1 MYDRIISK
9 IRSVGFDDAIPQVGV
24 RTEEDKRV
32 FQEKGYFIP
41 LTLDEFR
48 TKYDVDPECVWYA
61 PVTSCASYY
70 FNKNTLAICSLH
82 LEFEMIKSLDEIVP
96 SSVLMAEKHASEGK
110 FYLMIHDFPDR
121 MRFQYLKMV
130 LESGR
135 NDVDIYE
142 LFSNVYFS
150 SDFGFNEFEPE
161 LIRYVIQQRSKE
173 SLLETHDKIKNFPE
187 KMCLYRGEGP
197 KSTPHEKAFSWT
209 TDINCAYKFACR
221 YGEDGAKIIT
231 AEANRGDII
240 EYITT
245 VNEDEI
251 FIDPENVRVVSEL
264 QLKGI
269 DFLTQ
274 EIDELADVF
283 LEYKGLLQSI
293 QFTKDLVDHGKEHA
307 LRVLL
312 LCLIMGDCYGLSLE
326 NQSALA
332 LAAIFHDSRRVN
344 DCENRKHGEDGA
356 IYFTE
361 TTLIGN
367 SIVEF
372 LCKYHSVPDEEGIR
386 AIGDLPYSP
395 ERLEEIL
402 LLYNIFK
409 DADALDRVRFGFN
422 ELDINMLR
430 TPLAKEL
437 PLVARL
443 IYEGLKM

>member
-1 MYDRIISK
+1 MYDKIISK
-9 IRSVGFDDAIPQVGV
+9 IRSVGFEDAIPQTSV
-24 RTEEDKRV
+24 RSEEDKRV

-48 TKYDVDPECVWYA
+48 MKYDVDPECVWYA
-61 PVTSCASYY
+61 PVISCASYY
-70 FNKNTLAICSLH
+70 FNKKTLAICGLH
-82 LEFEMIKSLDEIVP
+82 VEFEMIKSLDEVVP
-96 SSVLMAEKHASEGK
+96 ASVSMTEKHAREGK
-110 FYLMIHDFPDR
+110 FYLMIYDFPDR

-135 NDVDIYE
+135 NDVDIYA
-142 LFSNVYFS
+142 LFLNVYFS
-150 SDFGFNEFEPE
+150 TDFGFSEFGTE

-173 SLLETHDKIKNFPE
+173 SILETEGKIKNLPE
-187 KMCLYRGEGP
+187 KIRLYRGEGS
-197 KSTPHEKAFSWT
+197 KSTPHENAFSWT
-209 TDINCAYKFACR
+209 TNINCAYKFACR

-231 AEANRGDII
+231 AEANRGDVI

-251 FIDPENVRVVSEL
+251 FIDPENVRVISEL

-293 QFTKDLVDHGKEHA
+293 QFAKDLAEHGKEHA

-326 NQSALA
+326 DQSKLA

-344 DCENRKHGEDGA
+344 DYEDRKHGEDGA

-361 TTLIGN
+361 TTLLGN

-402 LLYNIFK
+402 LLYKIFK
-409 DADALDRVRFGFN
+409 DADALDRVRFGFSD
-422 ELDINMLR
+422 LDINMLR

-443 IYEGLKM
+443 TFDGLKM

>member
-1 MYDRIISK
+1 
-9 IRSVGFDDAIPQVGV
+9 
-24 RTEEDKRV
+24 
-32 FQEKGYFIP
+32 
-41 LTLDEFR
+41 
-48 TKYDVDPECVWYA
+48 
-61 PVTSCASYY
+61 
-70 FNKNTLAICSLH
+70 
-82 LEFEMIKSLDEIVP
+82 MIKALDEIVP
-96 SSVLMAEKHASEGK
+96 SSVLIAEKHAREGK

-135 NDVDIYE
+135 NDVDIYK
-142 LFSNVYFS
+142 LFLNVYFS
-150 SDFGFNEFEPE
+150 SDFGFNEFGTE

-173 SLLETHDKIKNFPE
+173 SILETQDKIKNLPE
-187 KMCLYRGEGP
+187 KMCLYRGEGS

-221 YGEDGAKIIT
+221 YGEDSAKIIT
-231 AEANRGDII
+231 AEAHRDDII
-240 EYITT
+240 EYVTT
-245 VNEDEI
+245 VNENEI
-251 FIDPENVRVVSEL
+251 FIDPENVRVISEL

-269 DFLTQ
+269 NFLSQ
-274 EIDELADVF
+274 EIDELSDVF

-293 QFTKDLVDHGKEHA
+293 RFTKDLTEHGKEHA

-326 NQSALA
+326 DQSKLE
-332 LAAIFHDSRRVN
+332 LAAIFHDSKRVN
-344 DCENRKHGEDGA
+344 DYEDRKHGEDGA

-361 TTLIGN
+361 TTLI
-367 SIVEF
+367 SSTIVEF
-372 LCKYHSVPDEEGIR
+372 LCKYHSIPDEEGIR

-422 ELDINMLR
+422 DLDVNMLR
-430 TPLAKEL
+430 TPLAREL

-443 IYEGLKM
+443 IFEGLKM